1 MRRWFRKKDR
11 QSDDTQD
18 EALSPQEVAPEETAP
33 TLAQEALVAQEG
45 QEPHLDASAPA
56 EAAAEEGDSA
66 GLSSETETDS
76 VAPRRGFLR
85 RMFRQERP
93 LEELEPAGEESL
105 PAVEPPTP
113 PPEEPPELMAAGEEP
128 RPSSSAAPSAPA
140 QKCSRYGSQ

>member
-11 QSDDTQD
+11 QFDDTQD
-18 EALSPQEVAPEETAP
+18 EALSPQEGEPEETAP

-56 EAAAEEGDSA
+56 EAVAEEGDSG

-76 VAPRRGFLR
+76 AAPRRGFLR

-93 LEELEPAGEESL
+93 L
-105 PAVEPPTP
+105 
-113 PPEEPPELMAAGEEP
+113 
-128 RPSSSAAPSAPA
+128 
-140 QKCSRYGSQ
+140 